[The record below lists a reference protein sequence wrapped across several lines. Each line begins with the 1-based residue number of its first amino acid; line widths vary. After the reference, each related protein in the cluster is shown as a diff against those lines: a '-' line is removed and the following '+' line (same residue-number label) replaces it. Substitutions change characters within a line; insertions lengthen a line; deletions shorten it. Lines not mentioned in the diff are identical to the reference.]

1 MEVVPAIAYTLRL
14 IGFTLGASLDI
25 FLLVTLLRRWRTA
38 LAQGLTASVLALLAL
53 WHAGSAAVM
62 FRRLNADVEWSFPSW
77 ASVISPLWIGLAL
90 AAATLSLYAA
100 ARGRRSCERRFFIAF
115 AAALVAAPIT
125 GAIAGSGS
133 TVTVLASLAPPLTFA
148 WFVYRYNLLDLLI
161 PRRVLFALKL
171 GAFFAVY
178 LFLIREVATY
188 VEEAYGAHG
197 PLLEIALVFAAG
209 LVWLPLYGWMTR
221 SLSKRTQ
228 LYAGFSKRLI
238 EEAARILDL
247 RERLKFIAAELERTF
262 NLRRVLLVASDDP
275 AAPPEIGRLAQ
286 DHRVDVICVSR
297 GPDSPVRRL
306 IGSLGFTYY
315 FPLWYEERL
324 VGHLLVDTSP
334 QMLLDEN
341 EDILLGLSRQIS
353 NSIETCRLIEDKIRL
368 ERAFADQ
375 EHMANLGK
383 AAATIAH
390 EIKNPLSSIKALT
403 QLMREEAE
411 TRERHGRDL
420 GYIID
425 EADRLNRA
433 VQQLLS
439 FSRPLQ
445 EQPPQEVDLSR
456 LLENLAQSL
465 ARQYDCDRIRIT
477 HGIQPGLKLNRGDP
491 EIVRQI
497 VLNLLLN
504 AVQASETGGEVR
516 LEAALTDRQRVSVAV
531 SDNGSG
537 IPADIRDRIF
547 EPFFTTKQ
555 RGTGLGLAIVRK
567 SVLHVGG
574 TVEVRSP
581 TGEGRGTRVEVTLP
595 AG

>member
-25 FLLVTLLRRWRTA
+25 FLLVTLVRRWRTA

-62 FRRLNADVEWSFPSW
+62 FRRLNADVEWSSPSW
-77 ASVISPLWIGLAL
+77 ASVTSPLWIGLAL
-90 AAATLSLYAA
+90 AAAGLSLYAA

-125 GAIAGSGS
+125 GAIAGPGS
-133 TVTVLASLAPPLTFA
+133 TVTVLASLVPPLTFA
-148 WFVYRYNLLDLLI
+148 WFVYRCNLLDLLI

-247 RERLKFIAAELERTF
+247 KERLKFIAAELERTF

-286 DHRVDVICVSR
+286 EHRVDVIRVSR
-297 GPDSPVRRL
+297 GPDSPIRRL
-306 IGSLGFTYY
+306 IGSLGFTYF

-324 VGHLLVDTSP
+324 VGYLLVDTSP

-425 EADRLNRA
+425 EADRLNRS

-516 LEAALTDRQRVSVAV
+516 MEAALTDRQHISVAV
-531 SDNGSG
+531 SDDGSG
-537 IPADIRDRIF
+537 IPTDIRDRIF

-595 AG
+595 AE